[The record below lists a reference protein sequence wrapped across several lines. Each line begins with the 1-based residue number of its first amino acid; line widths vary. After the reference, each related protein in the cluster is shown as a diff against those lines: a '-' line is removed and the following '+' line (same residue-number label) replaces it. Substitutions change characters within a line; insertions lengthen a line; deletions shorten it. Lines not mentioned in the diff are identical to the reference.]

1 MPKKFKSQ
9 LGRAILNKKQSNRRR
24 TRKDGSN
31 RGFCKPKRF
40 LQMYDVVEVEPI
52 TRLNTK
58 SAVEISSLED
68 FVQSAM
74 EAKAAFKELEEVSF
88 VEGKDDADRTS
99 MMMKR
104 LEVTT
109 IFDYHRLPI
118 PRRPLWNVKMENEE
132 LQANEQKS
140 FIAWRRGLEN
150 TAQASH
156 LAMTPYEK
164 NIEVWRQLWRVVERS
179 DLLVHIVDARNPLA
193 FISRDLLDYVK
204 EVEVKSGREQK
215 TVLVL
220 INKADYLTLKQRQFW
235 ADYFQKEKLEVLFF
249 SAISSQLKQNIIS
262 NAARESLTAGD
273 LAIIANNEKN
283 SDDSEKANLSRIFS
297 KEELLNW
304 FEERHSGEGKYVV
317 GMVGYPNV
325 GKSSIINALM
335 GEKKVSVAFTPGK
348 TKHFQTLNITERV
361 TLCDC
366 PGLVFP
372 TFMNSKAELVLN
384 GVIPIDNLRDFI
396 NPFALLA
403 LRVPIAQLT
412 GMYSLKL
419 KSLTPSPEEILDAYS
434 EWRVWLLQSNVPD
447 RNKAA
452 RLLLKCYV
460 KGEILY
466 NHPPPV
472 GEELRNEYLQETEKT
487 THLRNQHNIKTKLL
501 ERTLE
506 DALIPEV
513 KTADPLLKKQLDVNT
528 LWDQR
533 LGNSKAKH
541 ARMTKRSL
549 RKDKANKLHLKVLRK
564 RLLQAKRAKSVKLE
578 E

>member
-9 LGRAILNKKQSNRRR
+9 LGRAILNKKQPRQSQPRIGTNKGM
-24 TRKDGSN
+24 TKG
-31 RGFCKPKRF
+31 KRHVE
-40 LQMYDVVEVEPI
+40 MYDVIDTEPK
-52 TRLNTK
+52 TYLNTK

-74 EAKAAFKELEEVSF
+74 EAKVAFRDLEEVSF
-88 VEGKDDADRTS
+88 VEGKDDAERTS
-99 MMMKR
+99 MLMKR

-118 PRRPLWNVKMENEE
+118 PRRPQWNIKMENEE
-132 LQANEQKS
+132 LQANEQKA
-140 FIAWRRGLEN
+140 FIIWRRGLEN

-164 NIEVWRQLWRVVERS
+164 NIEVWRQLWRVIERS
-179 DLLVHIVDARNPLA
+179 DLVVHIVDARNPLA

-204 EVEVKSGREQK
+204 EVKVESGKEPK
-215 TVLVL
+215 KVLVL
-220 INKADYLTLKQRQFW
+220 INKADYLTSKQRQFW
-235 ADYFQKEKLEVLFF
+235 ADYFKKEKLEVIFF
-249 SAISSQLKQNIIS
+249 SAISSQLKQDIIS
-262 NAARESLTAGD
+262 NAAREVLSAGY
-273 LAIIANNEKN
+273 LAVIANNEKN
-283 SDDSEKANLSRIFS
+283 SEASEKSRIFS
-297 KEELLNW
+297 KEELLSS
-304 FEERHSGEGKYVV
+304 FEARCTGEGRYVV

-396 NPFALLA
+396 SPFVLLA
-403 LRVPIAQLT
+403 FRVPIAQLT
-412 GMYSLKL
+412 GMYNLKL
-419 KSLTPSPEEILDAYS
+419 KSLTPSPEEILDAYA
-434 EWRVWLLQSNVPD
+434 EFRVWLLTSKVPN

-452 RLLLKCYV
+452 RALLKSYV
-460 KGEILY
+460 KGDVLY
-466 NHPPPV
+466 NHPPPISE
-472 GEELRNEYLQETEKT
+472 GLRKEYLQETEMT
-487 THLRNQHNIKTKLL
+487 TNLRNKHNKNAKLL
-501 ERTLE
+501 ERKLE
-506 DALIPEV
+506 DALVPQV
-513 KTADPLLKKQLDVNT
+513 KKSDPLLQHQLDVNT

-533 LGNSKAKH
+533 VGNSKKKH
-541 ARMTKRSL
+541 ARNL
-549 RKDKANKLHLKVLRK
+549 RWAARKEKKERLHLKIFRKKLLR
-564 RLLQAKRAKSVKLE
+564 AKRAESVKLE